1 MIRIIFA
8 VLFVTMLIAVAA
20 GQIRSVYT
28 KLGDKRCARLKPD
41 QKNGELESFRCKGV
55 GKYWLNLIY
64 GEDSGTAM
72 LVMPSGK
79 KVGTLL
85 GYAGPKRVGETA
97 EWRVK
102 NGIPIGLIVRSDLFD
117 PSIGKIAK
125 SLLVVL
131 KISGS
136 EACIVDAVEGGK
148 TQNAKARKLADGSR
162 SKPCRP
168 DNWFPESP

>member
-1 MIRIIFA
+1 MMRVVFA
-8 VLFVTMLIAVAA
+8 ILLVLMLIGVASA
-20 GQIRSVYT
+20 QIRSVYT
-28 KLGDKRCARLKPD
+28 KVSDRSCARLKPD

-55 GKYWLNLIY
+55 GKYWINLVY

-85 GYAGPKRVGETA
+85 GYAGPNRVGETA
-97 EWRVK
+97 EWRVR
-102 NGIPIGLIVRSDLFD
+102 NGTPIGLIVRSDLFD
-117 PSIGKIAK
+117 PSIGKVSK

-131 KISGS
+131 KISRS
-136 EACIVDAVEGGK
+136 EACIIDAVKGGK
-148 TQNAKARKLADGSR
+148 TQNAEARKLADSSS

-168 DNWFPESP
+168 DNWFPEGF